1 MKVEIHD
8 KEALESLSIVSL
20 LSYLRSHDWQD
31 NGPWGMGLAN
41 LYIKEHGGRSYHIF
55 APVRDTLADYAQ
67 AMSEA
72 VEAIAAVEERSE
84 LDVYYDLAG
93 AGADV
98 IRMRAP
104 NGASRGILSLRQNAA
119 LLNDAYRMLASAA
132 RAAEKPQAAYRGKLS
147 AEVSEYLDSVQPLP
161 SYYEGH
167 TLTLHSPVPAG
178 FGRNTDFGDEY
189 YSPFPRQATHKLAVA
204 LQQASGAV
212 DEAIVGDTLE
222 PFEKA
227 IEHGVSANLCDS
239 VAALAKQGHGIE
251 IGMSWAEV
259 RPSNVGDSRF
269 QFSDRSADVLME
281 AAKSF
286 RHNEPSYDERVTAQ
300 VVRLER
306 EPPDFDGKAVMLS
319 MWDGRLVRIGVEFNK
334 QDYDRVIEAFR
345 ELRTI
350 SLDGDVHLVGN
361 AYELRNPRNLT
372 LMAD

>member
-8 KEALESLSIVSL
+8 KEALESLSLVSL
-20 LSYLRSHDWQD
+20 LSYLRSHEWVD

-41 LYIKEHGGRSYHIF
+41 LYLKEHGGRTHHIF
-55 APVRDTLADYAQ
+55 VPVRDTLVDYAQ

-84 LDVYYDLAG
+84 LDVFYALAG
-93 AGADV
+93 AAADMVHVGA
-98 IRMRAP
+98 P
-104 NGASRGILSLRQNAA
+104 KGASNGTLSLRQSAD

-178 FGRNTDFGDEY
+178 IGQTDMGDDY

-204 LQQASGAV
+204 LQQARGAV
-212 DEAIVGDTLE
+212 DEAIMGDTLE

-259 RPSNVGDSRF
+259 RPSNVGDSMF
-269 QFSDRSADVLME
+269 PFSYKDADVLMD

-286 RHNEPSYDERVTAQ
+286 RRNEPSYDERITAQ
-300 VVRLER
+300 VIELDRK
-306 EPPDFDGKAVMLS
+306 PDESDGRAILLS
-319 MWDGRLVRIGVEFNK
+319 MRDGRLVRIRVEFE
-334 QDYDRVIEAFR
+334 QSVYDRVIQAFR
-345 ELRTI
+345 EQRTI
-350 SLDGDVHLVGN
+350 ALDGDVHPAGSS
-361 AYELRNPRNLT
+361 YELRNPRNLR